1 MSPEVQHRRTWPI
14 DAVLE
19 KLRGENVRVAAQ
31 AFAPDY
37 GRKYPQKHVF
47 TARDLILPD
56 GSAAAGLPL
65 FFEGRLQEFVREI
78 GVVWVHLDSLAT
90 AESSAQGI
98 LGFRGQTAVMLRGP
112 AVVRLAHPF
121 HVEKLP
127 ADEINYWEDLRCA
140 RVQFKLPL

>member
-1 MSPEVQHRRTWPI
+1 MQHRRTWEI
-14 DAVLE
+14 DEVLE
-19 KLRGENVRVAAQ
+19 KLRDENVRVAAES
-31 AFAPDY
+31 FSP
-37 GRKYPQKHVF
+37 GRGNAATPQHVF

-65 FFEGRLQEFVREI
+65 FFEGRLQGFVREI
-78 GVVWVHLDSLAT
+78 GVVWVHLDSLAA

-98 LGFRGQTAVMLRGP
+98 FCFRGQTAVMLRGP

-140 RVQFKLPL
+140 RVQFKLAL